1 LLGTTFVPPNVV
13 QVLVHPTVDE
23 YNAFGDN
30 NGEEHSSFYPSFVPE
45 NHPDQPVATLESPN
59 GTRQLRWVTHGA
71 LHRYLL
77 DARVEL
83 PVWLDE
89 GLASYFALY
98 WAFPSA
104 VVELQALRDSDGW
117 VSVDDLITDEIAAF
131 LDRPEARQLELGML
145 FSYLMNYREDT
156 RIERDEQGNVIA
168 SPFLDYIRLRTR
180 NRDSAQ
186 HPVAKL
192 LGSATSRA
200 ELDREFRAFDGW

>member
-1 LLGTTFVPPNVV
+1 
-13 QVLVHPTVDE
+13 
-23 YNAFGDN
+23 
-30 NGEEHSSFYPSFVPE
+30 
-45 NHPDQPVATLESPN
+45 
-59 GTRQLRWVTHGA
+59 
-71 LHRYLL
+71 
-77 DARVEL
+77 
-83 PVWLDE
+83 
-89 GLASYFALY
+89 
-98 WAFPSA
+98 
-104 VVELQALRDSDGW
+104 
-117 VSVDDLITDEIAAF
+117 VDDLITDEIAAF

-186 HPVAKL
+186 HPVAQL